1 MSYVGNISL
10 TADGEKVGIRKKR
23 SDSHTPASMPRDQ
36 RDVAPQQIR
45 AACNDWLN
53 SARQHELQLHKSLK
67 SKSVQEQHCDLGIKR
82 TPHHPE
88 LKSQIRS
95 PDQPVRE
102 PLRVELRRV
111 NDSHLHWQR
120 APSPKMGAPIPA
132 NRASS
137 ATPGPGAYAIP
148 SAFA

>member
-1 MSYVGNISL
+1 MRSSGNISL
-10 TADGEKVGIRKKR
+10 TADGEVIGVRKKR
-23 SDSHTPASMPRDQ
+23 SEVHSLQAVQ
-36 RDVAPQQIR
+36 REPHAISPHEIR
-45 AACNDWLN
+45 ATYNEWLN

-67 SKSVQEQHCDLGIKR
+67 SKSVQEQHRDLGFKH
-82 TPHHPE
+82 TPPKPE

-95 PDQPVRE
+95 PDKPVRE

-111 NDSHLHWQR
+111 NDSAAHWQR
-120 APSPKMGAPIPA
+120 APSPKMGAPISA
-132 NRASS
+132 NRMGP